1 MGVKQRRKIANFL
14 NVGKNTEEYVLMG
27 AGFTDLN
34 ESPSAQT
41 TSKRYVNDAS
51 ATKSITGYDWS
62 TAYTTDQI
70 REEKA
75 VDYICEIGEYQKT
88 GAEAETDYLIVDLD
102 KSAGEEKTYLARKL
116 KVAIEV
122 ASFDNNDGE
131 MQASGNLLGI
141 GDFVKGKFNYET
153 KTFTELNDADF
164 EDLLHPNKTEPETLG
179 ELTVKSVE
187 GTTSGNT
194 AIKVTPALSDKNSY
208 KYKTD
213 VNPTIPTLNQVCTTG
228 YTVWNGSAEISATN
242 GNKIVVVE
250 VDVNN
255 KAKKAGIATVVA
267 KA

>member
-14 NVGKNTEEYVLMG
+14 NVGGNTEEYVLMG

-122 ASFDNNDGE
+122 ASFDNN
-131 MQASGNLLGI
+131 
-141 GDFVKGKFNYET
+141 
-153 KTFTELNDADF
+153 
-164 EDLLHPNKTEPETLG
+164 
-179 ELTVKSVE
+179 
-187 GTTSGNT
+187 
-194 AIKVTPALSDKNSY
+194 PALSDKNSY

-213 VNPTIPTLNQVCTTG
+213 ANPTIPTLNQVCTTG

>member
-14 NVGKNTEEYVLMG
+14 NVGASSEEYVLMG

-34 ESPSAQT
+34 ESPTAQT
-41 TSKRYVNDAS
+41 TSKRYVNEAS

-75 VDYICEIGEYQKT
+75 VDFICEIGEYQKT
-88 GAEAETDYLIVDLD
+88 GADAETDYLIVDLD
-102 KSAGEEKTYLARKL
+102 KQAGEAKTYLARKL

-153 KTFTELNDADF
+153 KTFTELDDDEEF
-164 EDLLHPNKTEPETLG
+164 EAILHPTNSG
-179 ELTVKSVE
+179 ELENLTV
-187 GTTSGNT
+187 TS
-194 AIKVTPALSDKNSY
+194 
-208 KYKTD
+208 
-213 VNPTIPTLNQVCTTG
+213 
-228 YTVWNGSAEISATN
+228 
-242 GNKIVVVE
+242 VE
-250 VDVNN
+250 VDSN
-255 KAKKAGIATVVA
+255 KANKAGIATTV

>member
-14 NVGKNTEEYVLMG
+14 NVGGNTEEYVLMG

-116 KVAIEV
+116 KVAIPAFLALLLTSTSTTTILFPLV
-122 ASFDNNDGE
+122 AD
-131 MQASGNLLGI
+131 
-141 GDFVKGKFNYET
+141 
-153 KTFTELNDADF
+153 
-164 EDLLHPNKTEPETLG
+164 
-179 ELTVKSVE
+179 
-187 GTTSGNT
+187 
-194 AIKVTPALSDKNSY
+194 
-208 KYKTD
+208 
-213 VNPTIPTLNQVCTTG
+213 
-228 YTVWNGSAEISATN
+228 ISADPFHTVYP
-242 GNKIVVVE
+242 VVQ
-250 VDVNN
+250 
-255 KAKKAGIATVVA
+255 T
-267 KA
+267 